1 MPEATRRVTK
11 SEAQEI
17 VLGTWRRM
25 PLTMPRNYELAKT
38 VADKLVTE
46 LQFDTLGTQRDI
58 MLSWIVRDMKL

>member
-1 MPEATRRVTK
+1 
-11 SEAQEI
+11 
-17 VLGTWRRM
+17 M

-46 LQFDTLGTQRDI
+46 LQFDTLGNQRDI